1 MFSGVSEPY
10 KFWNQSKKKISMMIS
25 DDGLCPAG
33 WYTEG
38 NQEGPSCEHR
48 PCRVGQ
54 DHML

>member
-10 KFWNQSKKKISMMIS
+10 KFWDQSKKKTSMMIS

-38 NQEGPSCEHR
+38 NQEGPS
-48 PCRVGQ
+48 
-54 DHML
+54 